1 VVTPPAPH
9 AAAEPL
15 VLIVDDNERNRR
27 LARDV
32 LRAAGLR
39 TIEGATG
46 GEGLALAAEHVPDV
60 ILMDLELPDMTG
72 AAAAQALG
80 ESTTTARIPVVALTA
95 LRLEGSDAWLRA
107 SGFVGYVEKPFDVQ
121 GFPAHVRGFCAG
133 S

>member
-1 VVTPPAPH
+1 MVTPPAPH
-9 AAAEPL
+9 AGVEPL

-72 AAAAQALG
+72 AAAARALG

-107 SGFVGYVEKPFDVQ
+107 SGFVGYVEKPFDVP
-121 GFPAHVRGFCAG
+121 GFPAQVRGFCAG

>member
-95 LRLEGSDAWLRA
+95 MRLEGGDAWLRA
-107 SGFVGYVEKPFDVQ
+107 SGFAGYVEKPFDVQ
-121 GFPAHVRGFCAG
+121 GFPAQVRGFCAG
-133 S
+133 R